1 MTISL
6 RNLPPELEKAIV
18 DKSNREGIS
27 LNKAA
32 TQLLA
37 LALGPSKRNTNF
49 DEFAGSW
56 STEAAA
62 QFDSTL
68 AAMRMIDPQDWKS

>member
-37 LALGPSKRNTNF
+37 LA
-49 DEFAGSW
+49 
-56 STEAAA
+56 
-62 QFDSTL
+62 
-68 AAMRMIDPQDWKS
+68 

>member
-6 RNLPPELEKAIV
+6 RNLPPELEQAIL
-18 DKSNREGIS
+18 DKSKREGLS

-32 TQLLA
+32 TKLLERA
-37 LALGPSKRNTNF
+37 IHPSRTNTDF

-56 STEAAA
+56 PAEAASE
-62 QFDSTL
+62 FDSAL
-68 AAMRMIDPQDWKS
+68 ADMRRVDPADWER